1 MIRSNTAHSINQLNG
16 QNPETVVSGETPDIT
31 TIVEFCWYE
40 GVEFRDTAI
49 SFPNDPIL
57 LVRNLGLAIDIGP
70 AYTRKIMKVNG
81 QVIFRST
88 VRSLTSDELKSPDEE
103 AARIVFNKAIQE
115 RLSDPTTWEDIE
127 DDAKLD
133 TPMLEGYQDPT
144 GGTTVLRRDDEDAV
158 EEATPDSFDRY
169 VGAEVLLQTGDGNGM
184 GRVKGRQ
191 RNSDGQVIGVANRN
205 PVLDTRVYAIE
216 FPDGKVGEYAANV
229 IAENTF
235 SLADPDGNQML
246 LLEAIVAHRKDGHAV
261 EKADVFV
268 FKNAQ
273 RSIRK
278 TTEGWQLCVEWKNGS
293 ATRERLADV
302 KESHPVEVAENA
314 VAHDIQ
320 DKPAFAWWVPATIEI
335 RNRIIAAVKLQ
346 IPRTNEKFGI
356 QIRRSWAEAVKL
368 DMDNGDDQWQ
378 KAI

>member
-158 EEATPDSFDRY
+158 EEATPDTFDRY
-169 VGAEVLLQTGDGNGM
+169 VGA
-184 GRVKGRQ
+184 
-191 RNSDGQVIGVANRN
+191 
-205 PVLDTRVYAIE
+205 
-216 FPDGKVGEYAANV
+216 
-229 IAENTF
+229 
-235 SLADPDGNQML
+235 
-246 LLEAIVAHRKDGHAV
+246 
-261 EKADVFV
+261 
-268 FKNAQ
+268 
-273 RSIRK
+273 
-278 TTEGWQLCVEWKNGS
+278 
-293 ATRERLADV
+293 
-302 KESHPVEVAENA
+302 
-314 VAHDIQ
+314 
-320 DKPAFAWWVPATIEI
+320 
-335 RNRIIAAVKLQ
+335 
-346 IPRTNEKFGI
+346 
-356 QIRRSWAEAVKL
+356 
-368 DMDNGDDQWQ
+368 
-378 KAI
+378 

>member
-1 MIRSNTAHSINQLNG
+1 
-16 QNPETVVSGETPDIT
+16 
-31 TIVEFCWYE
+31 
-40 GVEFRDTAI
+40 
-49 SFPNDPIL
+49 
-57 LVRNLGLAIDIGP
+57 
-70 AYTRKIMKVNG
+70 
-81 QVIFRST
+81 
-88 VRSLTSDELKSPDEE
+88 
-103 AARIVFNKAIQE
+103 
-115 RLSDPTTWEDIE
+115 
-127 DDAKLD
+127 
-133 TPMLEGYQDPT
+133 
-144 GGTTVLRRDDEDAV
+144 
-158 EEATPDSFDRY
+158 
-169 VGAEVLLQTGDGNGM
+169 M

-314 VAHDIQ
+314 VLAHDIQ

-378 KAI
+378 KAIRDKMAKVRKAFKVLSDDDKVPPGYQQILCHMIFVLMIENFRRKARLVAGAHMTDTPSVMTYSSVVSRELV